1 MRVCVCMRA
10 CVRVSFSIGN
20 VLKYQGKL
28 NEALAMYQ
36 QSLAIK
42 FKVFGPEHPNVAIAH
57 NNIGNVYQQREKYM
71 EALQSY
77 NESLTI
83 MIKST
88 ALITFLW
95 QTPRTSKLALFNRFL
110 AQFS

>member
-1 MRVCVCMRA
+1 MRA

-83 MIKST
+83 MIKIHGPNHLLVADT
-88 ALITFLW
+88 
-95 QTPRTSKLALFNRFL
+95 KNK
-110 AQFS
+110 